1 MMSKKLKRCVNQ
13 TYGVHMARRALLV
26 DNWIAACMTGWLVV
40 KEAQLDHFT
49 LSIDQQRATKQ
60 CGSED
65 GTGGEFHCYRFFVS
79 WFVFFTISFGLI

>member
-1 MMSKKLKRCVNQ
+1 MEILRSIK
-13 TYGVHMARRALLV
+13 GVHMARRTLLV
-26 DNWIAACMTGWLVV
+26 DNGIAACMTGWLVV

-79 WFVFFTISFGLI
+79 WFCFSQSLLA